1 MFKLVLK
8 DELGNSVDL
17 TRSREYS
24 VLEIQGLNPPSATIN
39 TSKISQF
46 DGEKFI
52 SSKMDMRSIN
62 ISIAINVD
70 AEKNRIA
77 LYKVIKTK
85 RVINVYYENGER
97 NIFIRGYVENF
108 EIDYFA
114 MKQTASIS
122 ILCPEPYLKNAE
134 ELISEI
140 SLIIGN
146 FHFPFAI
153 AAEAPI
159 PLSYYDDSLEIN
171 VLNVGD
177 TQCGMTIEI
186 RITGDVVNPVIY
198 NRQTREFFGLDYT
211 FKSGDVIYIET
222 VKGNKSVQ
230 LLRDSEYINIFNYI
244 SKDSKWLQLEI
255 GDNVF
260 TYEAEDDGTTFMEV
274 RFRYRPLYEGV

>member
-52 SSKMDMRSIN
+52 SSKMDMRPIN

-85 RVINVYYENGER
+85 QAINIYYENGER
-97 NIFIRGYVENF
+97 NIFVRGYVENF

-153 AAEAPI
+153 TAEAPI
-159 PLSYYDDSLEIN
+159 PLSYCDDSLEIN

-177 TQCGMTIEI
+177 IQSGMTIEI

-244 SKDSKWLQLEI
+244 SKDSRWLQLEI